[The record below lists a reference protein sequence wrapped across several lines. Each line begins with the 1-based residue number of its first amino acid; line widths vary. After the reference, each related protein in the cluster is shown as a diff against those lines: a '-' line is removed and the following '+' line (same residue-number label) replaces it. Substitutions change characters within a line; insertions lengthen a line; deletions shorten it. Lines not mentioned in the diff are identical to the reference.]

1 MTARTDRIDEL
12 LRQEIGAILSRD
24 VQDPRIGFVTVTDVE
39 TAPDLSTARVWV
51 SVIGQPAERTETM
64 RALERAMP
72 FVRHELGSRIRLRRI
87 PELHVRADDTAERGT
102 RVLRL
107 LAELESGASPDEV
120 APAGESLPTPAG
132 RGTAEEGSADSRARG
147 RRGKRERPERGLEA
161 APPTMSVDLT
171 PWLDAV
177 PEATAGALTAARNA
191 LVVCHENPDADTLGA
206 AIAVGVIVEAH
217 GGRATLISTDP
228 VPPLYS
234 FLDGMDRFLADPEAD
249 PDRRLRPARRLRLR
263 HPRPGR
269 RGPRSASRAVRSVA
283 ARDHRPP
290 CLDDEHR
297 RERLGRPGRG
307 RHL

>member
-12 LRQEIGAILSRD
+12 LRQEIGAILARD

-107 LAELESGASPDEV
+107 LAELESGETPAEV

-132 RGTAEEGSADSRARG
+132 RGTPGEGSADSRARA
-147 RRGKRERPERGLEA
+147 RRGKRERLE
-161 APPTMSVDLT
+161 
-171 PWLDAV
+171 
-177 PEATAGALTAARNA
+177 
-191 LVVCHENPDADTLGA
+191 
-206 AIAVGVIVEAH
+206 
-217 GGRATLISTDP
+217 
-228 VPPLYS
+228 
-234 FLDGMDRFLADPEAD
+234 
-249 PDRRLRPARRLRLR
+249 
-263 HPRPGR
+263 
-269 RGPRSASRAVRSVA
+269 RGPRQ
-283 ARDHRPP
+283 
-290 CLDDEHR
+290 R
-297 RERLGRPGRG
+297 RR
-307 RHL
+307 